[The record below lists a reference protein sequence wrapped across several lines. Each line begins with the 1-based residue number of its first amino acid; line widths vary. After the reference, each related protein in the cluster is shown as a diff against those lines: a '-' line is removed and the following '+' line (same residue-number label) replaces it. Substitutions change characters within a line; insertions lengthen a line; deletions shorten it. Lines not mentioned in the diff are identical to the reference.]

1 MPLNTA
7 SNLSLGRLGKI
18 AGGNGNTSSETHLA
32 ATCRGATSETD
43 MWADFRIGSIAFNQ
57 VSYSQA
63 GGTIDDGNV
72 IISVPS
78 GQDVG
83 AYMGSSSGGTDYYV
97 SKYYSALREDDVI
110 VCEISESSAGAL
122 YESRIQNRA
131 SNSASYVFSTTGT
144 AQSHVG
150 SQDFT
155 EQDKFTTEGF
165 D

>member
-1 MPLNTA
+1 
-7 SNLSLGRLGKI
+7 
-18 AGGNGNTSSETHLA
+18 
-32 ATCRGATSETD
+32 
-43 MWADFRIGSIAFNQ
+43 
-57 VSYSQA
+57 
-63 GGTIDDGNV
+63 
-72 IISVPS
+72 
-78 GQDVG
+78 
-83 AYMGSSSGGTDYYV
+83 YV